1 MRQGF
6 LILLEMRNLR
16 LRGGVLSHLPF
27 NKWLCCDPHTSSSAL
42 LLCVEDSGNYEI
54 PWES

>member
-54 PWES
+54 P